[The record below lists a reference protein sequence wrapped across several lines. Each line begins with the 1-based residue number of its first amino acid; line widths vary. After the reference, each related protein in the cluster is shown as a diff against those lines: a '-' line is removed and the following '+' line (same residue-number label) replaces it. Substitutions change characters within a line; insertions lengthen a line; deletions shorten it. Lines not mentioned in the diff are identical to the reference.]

1 MTKPI
6 PESALRRPNALTRDP
21 AYWVRQF
28 SGTPLS
34 IVVPPYIRFLQGQIA
49 LRKALSFLISAREE
63 AKSGNPRLHEMYD
76 RLESSADSIEAQIS
90 YETFFAATVLIGLV
104 SEVEHFL
111 GNAVSAALRL
121 YPEKMGSRSFRL
133 SDVLD
138 ASSTDELINRAAS
151 AVLNDLMYAKPLD
164 YLSGLCDILS
174 IKKDPLASHWSKF
187 VEIKARRDLGV
198 HNNWVANEIYQ
209 RKTIEAQAVPLVEL
223 GTRLIPNFAY
233 VHGAMD
239 ICDELV
245 KAVADA
251 LGEKWVGAR
260 LRTGDEHVAQPGAQS
275 RGSAA

>member
-1 MTKPI
+1 MTEPT
-6 PESALRRPNALTRDP
+6 PASTLGQRDVLTRDP
-21 AYWVRQF
+21 SYWEKQF

-34 IVVPPYIRFLQGQIA
+34 IVVPPYIRFLQGQVT

-63 AKSGNPRLHEMYD
+63 AKSGNPRLFEMYE
-76 RLESSADSIEAQIS
+76 RIESSEDSHQAQVS
-90 YETFFAATVLIGLV
+90 YETFFASTVLIGLV

-133 SDVLD
+133 SDILNV
-138 ASSTDELINRAAS
+138 SSNEELINRAAS

-174 IKKDPLASHWSKF
+174 IRKDPLASHWSRF

-209 RKTIEAQAVPLVEL
+209 RKVREAQDAEPVAI
-223 GTRLIPNFAY
+223 GTRLIPDFAY
-233 VHGAMD
+233 VGGAMD
-239 ICDELV
+239 VCDELV
-245 KAVADA
+245 KVVADA
-251 LGEKWVGAR
+251 LGEKWIGAR
-260 LRTGDEHVAQPGAQS
+260 LPGGQERLAQPEAQPPA
-275 RGSAA
+275 SAA